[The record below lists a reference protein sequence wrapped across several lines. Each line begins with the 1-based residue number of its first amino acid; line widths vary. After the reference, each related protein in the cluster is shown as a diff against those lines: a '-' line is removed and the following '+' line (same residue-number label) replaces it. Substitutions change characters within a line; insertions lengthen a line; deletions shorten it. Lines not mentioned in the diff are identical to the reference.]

1 MNPSIVA
8 ADGNTHMKV
17 VVVALLWAILTAAAV
32 IALS

>member
-1 MNPSIVA
+1 MNASIA
-8 ADGNTHMKV
+8 TADRSTHLKM